1 MEEEEVEER
10 NILITPSLEHSMGH
24 SPEHFMEHSP
34 EHFMEH
40 SSESSSNNYAGERSI
55 VNSKN
60 DVLPLSASSDAL
72 PSKGTKANA
81 PKLTKQFPVKIN
93 LLILCFTFF
102 LSLNFIKIG
111 RASCRERV
119 SSPV

>member
-24 SPEHFMEHSP
+24 SPEHSV
-34 EHFMEH
+34 EH

-55 VNSKN
+55 VNSEN

-72 PSKGTKANA
+72 PSEGTEANA
-81 PKLTKQFPVKIN
+81 PKHTKQFPVRIYI
-93 LLILCFTFF
+93 LILCFTFV
-102 LSLNFIKIG
+102 LLLNFIND
-111 RASCRERV
+111 
-119 SSPV
+119 